1 MSALQISQPFLV
13 PRWATVIVTLIATGG
28 PEVRAAGSPAPH
40 RSMNSSP
47 PAPVDTEDFRRA
59 RYALVERD
67 VVAAGVKDPAVLAA
81 MRRVPRHLFVP
92 EPLWREAYDDHPLPI
107 GHGQTISQPSLV
119 ALMTEMLGLTPQS
132 RVLEIG
138 TGSGYQAAVLAEVA
152 GEVYSIEIVRP
163 LAEAAARALQR
174 AGYERVQLR
183 IGDGWQGWPEAAP
196 FDAIIVT
203 CAPEDVPAPL
213 VAQLRAGGRLC
224 IPVGP
229 AGATQELLLLVKNAD
244 GALERRTSLP
254 VRFVPMR
261 RATP

>member
-1 MSALQISQPFLV
+1 
-13 PRWATVIVTLIATGG
+13 
-28 PEVRAAGSPAPH
+28 
-40 RSMNSSP
+40 
-47 PAPVDTEDFRRA
+47 
-59 RYALVERD
+59 
-67 VVAAGVKDPAVLAA
+67 VVAAAVARQFGGARRRLIEELEAKGVGDLAVLKAFDD
-81 MRRVPRHLFVP
+81 VPRHHFVP
-92 EPLWREAYDDHPLPI
+92 TGVAHRAYEDAPLPI
-107 GHGQTISQPSLV
+107 GHGQTISQPSVHARFL
-119 ALMTEMLGLTPQS
+119 ALLKLTGRE

-163 LAEAAARALQR
+163 LAEAAAQALRR
-174 AGYERVQLR
+174 AGYERVRLR

-213 VAQLRAGGRLC
+213 VAQLREGGRLC

-229 AGATQELLLLVKNAD
+229 AGATQELLLMVKRAD
-244 GALERRTSLP
+244 GTLERKSSLP

-261 RATP
+261 RTTP